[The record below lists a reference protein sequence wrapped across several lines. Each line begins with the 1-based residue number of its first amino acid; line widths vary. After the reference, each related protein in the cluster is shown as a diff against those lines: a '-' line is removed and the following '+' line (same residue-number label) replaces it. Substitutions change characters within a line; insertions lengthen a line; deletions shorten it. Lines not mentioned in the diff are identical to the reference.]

1 MRIRRRRNDDDDYDD
16 NGHRLSMEIEGIFVG
31 NERGT
36 DKRSNVVKLKNRKT
50 KGKEKKK
57 RKEEKWKWWEETE

>member
-1 MRIRRRRNDDDDYDD
+1 M
-16 NGHRLSMEIEGIFVG
+16 G

-36 DKRSNVVKLKNRKT
+36 DKRGNVVKLQNRKT
-50 KGKEKKK
+50 KGKEEKR

>member
-1 MRIRRRRNDDDDYDD
+1 
-16 NGHRLSMEIEGIFVG
+16 MEIEGIFMG